1 MKHELGRKR
10 IHTSQEKGGPVKK
23 TCSRNKTVS
32 AEKALSND
40 LLQHVAS
47 FFVSDKGVVDGESL
61 RSTALVSKRWKE
73 VVYARSLWEIP
84 AGLTNSTGK
93 QSASN
98 AIGSSLAIREVDET
112 GESSVESCIGF
123 LNLERAIPSTGSV
136 ATSFRVLERATEH
149 RCILSIAKDKRKTSE
164 MLKELFH
171 AHHVQQ
177 DAFLQPFCESRLLST
192 RAHRFL
198 RGVRVGLDGK
208 LIRWYDDVDDEDH
221 DVPNNTQLPVVSPR
235 EKVTA
240 SQVHFQSSRKL
251 ANQQL
256 DQSIAHLLAL
266 ERTASSIDSSQNHIR
281 RDCWATLVDW
291 VVEIVECFGLDDHTA
306 YRAMAYFHRF
316 LSASEVRLGIAT
328 RPLEVAPVP
337 LPFVLILSYSFCIT
351 AANKNES
358 IPTCCWFLS
367 VQRVEMRRAV
377 N

>member
-1 MKHELGRKR
+1 MKNTCIRDEPA
-10 IHTSQEKGGPVKK
+10 SVEK
-23 TCSRNKTVS
+23 T
-32 AEKALSND
+32 LSND

-47 FFVSDKGVVDGESL
+47 YFVSEKGVVDGESL

-73 VVYARSLWEIP
+73 VVYARSLWMIP
-84 AGLTNSTGK
+84 AGLTSTGK
-93 QSASN
+93 QSAGN

-112 GESSVESCIGF
+112 GESSVDSCIGF
-123 LNLERAIPSTGSV
+123 LKLERAFSSTSSV
-136 ATSFRVLERATEH
+136 ATSFRVLERATEQ

-177 DAFLQPFCESRLLST
+177 DAFLQPYCESTSFST
-192 RAHRFL
+192 RSHRFP

-208 LIRWYDDVDDEDH
+208 LIRWYDDVNDEDY
-221 DVPNNTQLPVVSPR
+221 VPNNTQLPLVSPR
-235 EKVTA
+235 EEVTA
-240 SQVHFQSSRKL
+240 NQVHVRLSKKL

-266 ERTASSIDSSQNHIR
+266 ERTADSIDSTQAHIR
-281 RDCWATLVDW
+281 RDCWAKLVDW

-316 LSASEVRLGIAT
+316 VSACEVSLGIAP
-328 RPLEVAPVP
+328 RELEVAPVP
-337 LPFVLILSYSFCIT
+337 LPLVLTLSCYFCVT
-351 AANKNES
+351 AGNKNEPIS
-358 IPTCCWFLS
+358 TCCRLLS
-367 VQRVEMRRAV
+367 VQRVEMRRAG